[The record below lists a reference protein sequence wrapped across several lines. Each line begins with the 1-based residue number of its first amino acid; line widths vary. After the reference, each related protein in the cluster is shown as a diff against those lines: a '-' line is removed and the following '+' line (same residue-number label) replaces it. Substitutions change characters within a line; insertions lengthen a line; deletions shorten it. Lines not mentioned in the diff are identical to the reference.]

1 MKLSVEKLD
10 VRRGDRRIVAD
21 ATFTVPCGCVMG
33 LVGPNGSGK
42 STLLRA
48 LSGIDAFHAGSVHF
62 GPDDL
67 KDLTRRQVAQRVAV
81 MMQEHHEEFDIPVMD
96 LVLLGRI
103 PHGKGFGRDSDSDIA
118 LARDSLSQVGALHL
132 SGRPFSQLS
141 GGEKQ
146 RVLFARALTQDTP
159 LLVLD
164 EPTNH
169 LDIAHQLELLELV
182 RGTGRTVVI
191 ALHDLNLAA
200 QHCDVLGVL
209 AGGELVTYG
218 SPEEVLTTEL
228 VHSVF
233 GVEATPVQHPVTGHT
248 HFLFDSRA
256 VDSSAS
262 YSKASPGP
270 RGANVNQP
278 ISRKDFS

>member
-10 VRRGDRRIVAD
+10 VRRSDRRIVAD

-42 STLLRA
+42 STLLRV

-103 PHGKGFGRDSDSDIA
+103 PHGKGFGRDSDADIA

-228 VHSVF
+228 MHSVF

-262 YSKASPGP
+262 YSRDSPGP
-270 RGANVNQP
+270 HGPNISQP
-278 ISRKDFS
+278 ISRKDFP